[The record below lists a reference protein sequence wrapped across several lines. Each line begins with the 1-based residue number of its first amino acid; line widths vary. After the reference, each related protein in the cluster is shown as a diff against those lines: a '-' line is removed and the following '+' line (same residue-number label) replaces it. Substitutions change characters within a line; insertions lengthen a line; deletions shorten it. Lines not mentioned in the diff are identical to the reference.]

1 MPWKEV
7 STMSQRREFVMLFNQ
22 PDINKSA
29 LCKRFD
35 ISRKTGYKW
44 SERFN
49 TQGIE
54 GLEDHSRRPHHS
66 TIKTDHTLE
75 QAILTMRDQ
84 YGWGGR
90 KLHRR
95 LRDLGYCSV
104 PQPSTISSILK
115 RHGRIPKGASDKHQA
130 WKRFEHEAPNQ
141 LWQMDFKGHFALQQG
156 RCHPLT
162 VLDDHSRFSLCLQ
175 ACENEQGKTVQE
187 QLTSTFQRY
196 GLPERM
202 TMDNGS
208 PWGSDSIHRYT
219 PLTVWLI
226 RLGIG
231 VSHSRPYHPQTQGK
245 DERFHRTLGDEL
257 LVRHTFHDLT
267 HCQTHFNRWRYVYN
281 LERPHEALSMEVP
294 ASRYQPSP
302 RQFPETLPLI
312 EYTPNCDVRK
322 VQDKG
327 YIHFKG
333 KTFKLSKAFK
343 GFPVALQPSQSDG
356 IFTVHFCH
364 HKIAQIDIRKPL

>member
-7 STMSQRREFVMLFNQ
+7 SLMSQRKEFVLLFTL
-22 PDINKSA
+22 PGTNKSL
-29 LCKRFD
+29 LCKRFG
-35 ISRKTGYKW
+35 ISRKTGQKWVQRYKAD
-44 SERFN
+44 
-49 TQGIE
+49 GDE
-54 GLEDHSRRPHHS
+54 GLRNQSRKPHHLPNK
-66 TIKTDHTLE
+66 IDDKME
-75 QAILTMRDQ
+75 QHILTLRDQ
-84 YGWGGR
+84 TGWGGR

-95 LRDLGYCSV
+95 LRDLGYRNV

-115 RHGRIPKGASDKHQA
+115 RYGRITQASSDKRQA
-130 WKRFEHEAPNQ
+130 WQRFEHEAPNQ

-187 QLTSTFQRY
+187 KLTGTFQRY

-208 PWGSDSIHRYT
+208 PWGSDSVHRYT

-226 RLGIG
+226 RLGIR

-257 LVRHTFHDLT
+257 LTRHTFHNLT
-267 HCQTHFNRWRYVYN
+267 HCQFHFNRWRHMYN
-281 LERPHEALSMEVP
+281 LERPHEALNMEVP

-302 RQFPETLPLI
+302 RQFPETLPPI
-312 EYTPNCDVRK
+312 EYAPNCDVRK

-327 YIHFKG
+327 YIYFQGRIFKI
-333 KTFKLSKAFK
+333 SKAFK
-343 GFPVALQPSQSDG
+343 GYHVALQPTQLDDVY
-356 IFTVHFCH
+356 TVYFCH
-364 HKIAQIDIRKPL
+364 HQITQIDIREPL